1 MFSGIIEELGRV
13 SVNTETQLSIDA
25 ERVPEGAEI
34 GDSVS
39 VGGCCLT
46 VAELRSGG
54 FIADVMPE
62 TARRTTLGAL
72 APGDAVNLE
81 ASLRFGQRVGGHL
94 VTGHVDATGLVTEI
108 LEEAN
113 ARRVTISAPDTLMRL
128 VAAQG
133 SIAVD
138 GISLT
143 VVEVDAIARSFVASL
158 IPLTMQITTAG
169 AWEVGS
175 RVNLE
180 ADVIA
185 RYVHRYIES
194 AGSGS
199 EPRARTPAHSGEA

>member
-143 VVEVDAIARSFVASL
+143 VVEVDAIARSFVAS
-158 IPLTMQITTAG
+158 
-169 AWEVGS
+169 
-175 RVNLE
+175 
-180 ADVIA
+180 
-185 RYVHRYIES
+185 
-194 AGSGS
+194 
-199 EPRARTPAHSGEA
+199 